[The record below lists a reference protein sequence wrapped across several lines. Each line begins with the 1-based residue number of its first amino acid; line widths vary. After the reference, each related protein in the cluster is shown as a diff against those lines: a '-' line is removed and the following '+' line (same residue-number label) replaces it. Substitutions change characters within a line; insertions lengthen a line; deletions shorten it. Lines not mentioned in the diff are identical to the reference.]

1 MKRPILILAAVL
13 ALVFAGAV
21 FAQSPQN
28 TTAPGPTTQQE
39 PGLTNNDMPNPG
51 NPQTQVG
58 NQNKPVEEHGTVEG
72 TATESIHQEQAPA
85 PTTTTT
91 TTTPTTDTST
101 TTGTTTSTTDT
112 TATGTGAYAGSADTT
127 TSTTTTLPKT
137 ASDLPTVALIGL
149 LALGAAF
156 VLRYSRRN
164 A

>member
-39 PGLTNNDMPNPG
+39 PGLTNNNLPNPG

-58 NQNKPVEEHGTVEG
+58 NQTQPVEEHGTVEG

-85 PTTTTT
+85 APATTTETTTTT
-91 TTTPTTDTST
+91 TAPTDTSST
-101 TTGTTTSTTDT
+101 TTSTETSGTYSGSSATTTSTTN
-112 TATGTGAYAGSADTT
+112 A
-127 TSTTTTLPKT
+127 LPKT

-149 LALGAAF
+149 LAIGAAF